1 MQVEE
6 LEWLPGT
13 GSNRRPG
20 DYESPFLPL
29 VRVDCSGLINPCLR
43 ISDKI
48 HPGYEKYRDG
58 KIGLSMEEIARQ
70 AAKQGKASKII

>member
-1 MQVEE
+1 MQMY
-6 LEWLPGT
+6 P
-13 GSNRRPG
+13 
-20 DYESPFLPL
+20 
-29 VRVDCSGLINPCLR
+29 CSGLINPCLR

-58 KIGLSMEEIARQ
+58 KIGLSMEDIARQ